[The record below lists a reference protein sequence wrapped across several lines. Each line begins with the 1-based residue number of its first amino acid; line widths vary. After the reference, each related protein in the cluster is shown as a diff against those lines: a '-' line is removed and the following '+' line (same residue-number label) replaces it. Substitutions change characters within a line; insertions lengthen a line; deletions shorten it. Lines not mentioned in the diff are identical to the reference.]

1 MNKIPYYP
9 GCTLT
14 NTAKNFDRSA
24 RESMKALDW
33 ELDELPRWNCCGTV
47 YSLASDNLI
56 NHVGPVRLLTH
67 TQELG
72 QNRMTTLC
80 SMCFHTLK
88 LANDLVRQDRDKLEK
103 INFFMKDKDTDPEYK
118 GQVEVVH
125 LLEILR
131 DEVTFAAVKA
141 KTTKPLKGL
150 KLVPYYGCLLTRPKQ
165 VAIDNVEQPTVMGDM
180 ITALGG
186 ESLYDPFLTECC
198 GSYHTVMDKDVVV
211 DKADRILTSAKKKG
225 GEAIITSCPL
235 CFFNLDARQKD
246 IKEKLGK
253 SIDMPVFYF
262 TQLMALALGLSP
274 EVCLFD
280 LHAVDPRPLLK
291 AKGII

>member
-24 RESMKALDW
+24 RESMKELDW
-33 ELDELPRWNCCGTV
+33 DLDELPRWNCCGTV

-56 NHVGPVRLLTH
+56 NHVGPIRILNHV
-67 TQELG
+67 QELG
-72 QNRMTTLC
+72 QGRMTTLC

-88 LANDLVRQDRDKLEK
+88 EANELVRHDKDKLEK
-103 INFFMKDKDTDPEYK
+103 INFFMKDKEAEYQGK
-118 GQVEVVH
+118 VDVVH

-131 DEVTFAAVKA
+131 DDVKFDAIKA
-141 KTTKPLKGL
+141 KTTKPLTGL

-165 VAIDNVEQPTVMGDM
+165 VAIDNVEMPTVMGDL

-211 DKADRILTSAKKKG
+211 DKADRILASAKKKG

-253 SIDMPVFYF
+253 APDMPVFYF
-262 TQLMALALGLSP
+262 TQLMALALGLDP
-274 EVCLFD
+274 EVCMFD

-291 AKGII
+291 AKGFI